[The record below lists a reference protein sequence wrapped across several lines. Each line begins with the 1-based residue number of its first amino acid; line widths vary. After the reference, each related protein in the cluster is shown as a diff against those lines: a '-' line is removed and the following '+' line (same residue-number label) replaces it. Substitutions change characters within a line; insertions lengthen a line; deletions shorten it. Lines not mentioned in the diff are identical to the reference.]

1 MRGWRSGTMRLDIE
15 TDADGSQA
23 RRLAIL
29 LLCER
34 PWRTSSRTRRTRELG
49 SKDLAESTPSR
60 IAGTSDELRSEG
72 SNRSSRRTASS
83 SWRLGMTSS
92 LTEIAVPAATNVVVT
107 DDTLTVDLSDGRTI
121 SVPLAWYPRLAHGTP
136 EERSKWR
143 LLGRGEGIHWPQLD
157 DDISVEGLIAGRPSG
172 ESRPRLRDGSSN
184 GAKKHKTSI

>member
-1 MRGWRSGTMRLDIE
+1 
-15 TDADGSQA
+15 
-23 RRLAIL
+23 
-29 LLCER
+29 
-34 PWRTSSRTRRTRELG
+34 
-49 SKDLAESTPSR
+49 
-60 IAGTSDELRSEG
+60 
-72 SNRSSRRTASS
+72 
-83 SWRLGMTSS
+83 MTSS